1 MRYGTSEAS
10 IPLLPC
16 ECLGGL
22 PRWMCSSRFCGDL
35 GPSTGLAGSHW
46 APENL
51 TSGSLPYWSV
61 KSDGGAFSRGI
72 DLCVGVE
79 SVTTSRP
86 THFLSEIEAGNVRI
100 PPGKLA
106 YFQERLRNR
115 IYNFVISRFFEAERN
130 GLTKALLARR
140 LGSDP
145 AVVSRLLGAPGN
157 WTLDTV
163 SNLLLGIAAEEL
175 KPASSSVLNRK
186 PRNFLAPEW
195 LQTANLGW
203 IAESQAQTPRQVPIA
218 SPGNPHPP
226 SAGIQRGPDQ
236 RLPQL
241 VPDAQH
247 AA

>member
-1 MRYGTSEAS
+1 M
-10 IPLLPC
+10 
-16 ECLGGL
+16 
-22 PRWMCSSRFCGDL
+22 
-35 GPSTGLAGSHW
+35 ST
-46 APENL
+46 
-51 TSGSLPYWSV
+51 
-61 KSDGGAFSRGI
+61 FQQ
-72 DLCVGVE
+72 
-79 SVTTSRP
+79 

-115 IYNFVISRFFEAERN
+115 IYDFVLGKFFEAERN

-175 KPASSSVLNRK
+175 EPASSSILNRES
-186 PRNFLAPEW
+186 RNSLAPEW
-195 LQTANLGW
+195 LQTPAFDW
-203 IAESQAQTPRQVPIA
+203 IAERQEQPRRQLPPPPIPLGRPRLQ
-218 SPGNPHPP
+218 SERPQSERPP
-226 SAGIQRGPDQ
+226 EQDLGARY
-236 RLPQL
+236 
-241 VPDAQH
+241 